1 MYTNRCQIDE
11 APLSWNGLRASGILE
26 DTVGL
31 YGDAWLREARDRI
44 KPPPDQSIESQACTP
59 SDFDQLADAVEK
71 AIKAAL
77 IENHGSIPA
86 KHDHQKLVAI
96 CQNTG
101 VWDVLPPA
109 LRALVQEVES
119 YRSAVRISAE
129 DLADAASKRK
139 EFEKYFS
146 VARRL
151 IDYMEYHVIGND
163 SVLRRLKVA

>member
-1 MYTNRCQIDE
+1 M
-11 APLSWNGLRASGILE
+11 GLH
-26 DTVGL
+26 
-31 YGDAWLREARDRI
+31 GDAWLREARDRI
-44 KPPPDQSIESQACTP
+44 TPSLEKSVESQGRSA
-59 SDFDQLADAVEK
+59 DFDQLADAVEK

-109 LRALVQEVES
+109 LRTLVQEVES
-119 YRSAVRISAE
+119 YRCAVQIKAQDSG
-129 DLADAASKRK
+129 DAASRRA
-139 EFEKYFS
+139 ELEQYFN
-146 VARRL
+146 VTRRL

>member
-1 MYTNRCQIDE
+1 M
-11 APLSWNGLRASGILE
+11 GLH
-26 DTVGL
+26 
-31 YGDAWLREARDRI
+31 GDALLREARNTI
-44 KPPPDQSIESQACTP
+44 KPLPEHSTK
-59 SDFDQLADAVEK
+59 SDDAAPTNFCQLADAVEK

-86 KHDHQKLVAI
+86 KHNHQKLVAI

-109 LRALVQEVES
+109 LRTLVQEVES
-119 YRSAVRISAE
+119 YRAAMEMNAQDSG
-129 DLADAASKRK
+129 DAASRHA
-139 EFEKYFS
+139 ELGEYFD
-146 VARRL
+146 VTRRL

>member
-1 MYTNRCQIDE
+1 M
-11 APLSWNGLRASGILE
+11 GLP
-26 DTVGL
+26 
-31 YGDAWLREARDRI
+31 GDAWLREARDRI
-44 KPPPDQSIESQACTP
+44 KPSFAKSVESQDRSA
-59 SDFDQLADAVEK
+59 DFDQLADAIEK

-109 LRALVQEVES
+109 LRTLVQEVES
-119 YRSAVRISAE
+119 YRSAMEMNAQNSG
-129 DLADAASKRK
+129 DAASRHT
-139 EFEKYFS
+139 ELGEYFD
-146 VARRL
+146 VTRRL

>member
-1 MYTNRCQIDE
+1 M
-11 APLSWNGLRASGILE
+11 GLH
-26 DTVGL
+26 
-31 YGDAWLREARDRI
+31 GDAWLREARDRI
-44 KPPPDQSIESQACTP
+44 KPSFAKSVESQGRSA
-59 SDFDQLADAVEK
+59 DLDQLADAIEK

-109 LRALVQEVES
+109 LRTLVQEVES
-119 YRSAVRISAE
+119 YRSAMEMNAQDSG
-129 DLADAASKRK
+129 DAASMRA
-139 EFEKYFS
+139 ELGEYFD
-146 VARRL
+146 VTRRL

>member
-1 MYTNRCQIDE
+1 M
-11 APLSWNGLRASGILE
+11 GLH
-26 DTVGL
+26 
-31 YGDAWLREARDRI
+31 GDAWLREARDRI
-44 KPPPDQSIESQACTP
+44 KPSFAKSVESQGRSA
-59 SDFDQLADAVEK
+59 DLDQLADAIEK

-109 LRALVQEVES
+109 LRTLVQEVES
-119 YRSAVRISAE
+119 HRSAMEMNAQDSG
-129 DLADAASKRK
+129 DAASMRA
-139 EFEKYFS
+139 ELGEYFD
-146 VARRL
+146 VTRRL

>member
-1 MYTNRCQIDE
+1 M
-11 APLSWNGLRASGILE
+11 GLH
-26 DTVGL
+26 
-31 YGDAWLREARDRI
+31 GDAWLREARDRI
-44 KPPPDQSIESQACTP
+44 KPSFAKSVESQGRSA
-59 SDFDQLADAVEK
+59 DLDQLADAIEK

-109 LRALVQEVES
+109 LRTLVQEVES
-119 YRSAVRISAE
+119 YRSAMEMNAQDSG
-129 DLADAASKRK
+129 DAASMCA
-139 EFEKYFS
+139 ELGEYFD
-146 VARRL
+146 VTRRL

>member
-1 MYTNRCQIDE
+1 M
-11 APLSWNGLRASGILE
+11 GLH
-26 DTVGL
+26 
-31 YGDAWLREARDRI
+31 GDVWLREARDRI
-44 KPPPDQSIESQACTP
+44 KPSFAKSVESQGRSA
-59 SDFDQLADAVEK
+59 DLDQLADAIEK

-109 LRALVQEVES
+109 LRTLVQEVES
-119 YRSAVRISAE
+119 YRSAMEMNAQDSG
-129 DLADAASKRK
+129 DAASMRA
-139 EFEKYFS
+139 ELGEYFD
-146 VARRL
+146 VTRRL

>member
-1 MYTNRCQIDE
+1 M
-11 APLSWNGLRASGILE
+11 GLH
-26 DTVGL
+26 
-31 YGDAWLREARDRI
+31 GDAWLREARDRI
-44 KPPPDQSIESQACTP
+44 KPSFAKSVESQDRSA
-59 SDFDQLADAVEK
+59 DFDQLADAIEK

-109 LRALVQEVES
+109 LRTLVQEVES
-119 YRSAVRISAE
+119 YRSAMEMNAQDSG
-129 DLADAASKRK
+129 DAASRHA
-139 EFEKYFS
+139 ELGEYFD
-146 VARRL
+146 VTRRL

>member
-1 MYTNRCQIDE
+1 M
-11 APLSWNGLRASGILE
+11 GLH
-26 DTVGL
+26 
-31 YGDAWLREARDRI
+31 GDAWLREARDRI
-44 KPPPDQSIESQACTP
+44 KPPFAKSVESQAC
-59 SDFDQLADAVEK
+59 SADFDQLADAVEK

-109 LRALVQEVES
+109 LRTLVQEVES
-119 YRSAVRISAE
+119 YRSAVEMNAQDSG
-129 DLADAASKRK
+129 DAASRRA
-139 EFEKYFS
+139 ELGKYFD
-146 VARRL
+146 VTRRL

-163 SVLRRLKVA
+163 SVLRRLNVA

>member
-1 MYTNRCQIDE
+1 M
-11 APLSWNGLRASGILE
+11 
-26 DTVGL
+26 GL

-101 VWDVLPPA
+101 VWDILPPS
-109 LRALVQEVES
+109 LRTLVQEVEI
-119 YRSAVRISAE
+119 YRATALKSTQNSADSSSRRE
-129 DLADAASKRK
+129 ELK
-139 EFEKYFS
+139 KYFG
-146 VARRL
+146 VTRRL

>member
-1 MYTNRCQIDE
+1 M
-11 APLSWNGLRASGILE
+11 
-26 DTVGL
+26 GL
-31 YGDAWLREARDRI
+31 YGDAWLREARDTI
-44 KPPPDQSIESQACTP
+44 KPPLAKSVASQDSA
-59 SDFDQLADAVEK
+59 DFDQLADAVEK

-86 KHDHQKLVAI
+86 KHNHQKLVAI

-109 LRALVQEVES
+109 LRVLVQEVES
-119 YRSAVRISAE
+119 YRSAVETNAQDPADSVRHAE
-129 DLADAASKRK
+129 LER
-139 EFEKYFS
+139 YFN
-146 VARRL
+146 VTRRL

>member
-1 MYTNRCQIDE
+1 M
-11 APLSWNGLRASGILE
+11 GLH
-26 DTVGL
+26 
-31 YGDAWLREARDRI
+31 GDAWLREARDRI
-44 KPPPDQSIESQACTP
+44 RPSFAKSVESQDRSA
-59 SDFDQLADAVEK
+59 DFDQLADAVEK

-109 LRALVQEVES
+109 LRTLVQEVES
-119 YRSAVRISAE
+119 YRSAVEMNAQDSE
-129 DLADAASKRK
+129 NAASMRA
-139 EFEKYFS
+139 ELGEYFD
-146 VARRL
+146 VTRRL

>member
-1 MYTNRCQIDE
+1 M
-11 APLSWNGLRASGILE
+11 GLH
-26 DTVGL
+26 
-31 YGDAWLREARDRI
+31 GDAWLREARDRI
-44 KPPPDQSIESQACTP
+44 KPSFAKSVESQDLSA
-59 SDFDQLADAVEK
+59 DFDQLADAIEK

-109 LRALVQEVES
+109 LRTLVQEVES
-119 YRSAVRISAE
+119 YRSAMEMNPQDSG
-129 DLADAASKRK
+129 DAASRHA
-139 EFEKYFS
+139 ELGEYFD
-146 VARRL
+146 VTRRL

>member
-1 MYTNRCQIDE
+1 M
-11 APLSWNGLRASGILE
+11 GLH
-26 DTVGL
+26 
-31 YGDAWLREARDRI
+31 GDAWLREARDRI
-44 KPPPDQSIESQACTP
+44 KPSFAKSVESQDLSA
-59 SDFDQLADAVEK
+59 DFDQLADAIEK

-109 LRALVQEVES
+109 LRTLVQEVES
-119 YRSAVRISAE
+119 YRSAMEMNAQDSG
-129 DLADAASKRK
+129 DAASRHA
-139 EFEKYFS
+139 ELGEYFD
-146 VARRL
+146 VTRRL

>member
-1 MYTNRCQIDE
+1 M
-11 APLSWNGLRASGILE
+11 GLH
-26 DTVGL
+26 
-31 YGDAWLREARDRI
+31 GDAWLREARDRI
-44 KPPPDQSIESQACTP
+44 KPSFANLVESQGCNA
-59 SDFDQLADAVEK
+59 DFDQLADAVEK

-109 LRALVQEVES
+109 LRTLVQEVES
-119 YRSAVRISAE
+119 YRSAVEMNAQDSG
-129 DLADAASKRK
+129 DAASKRA
-139 EFEKYFS
+139 ELGQYFD
-146 VARRL
+146 VTRRL

>member
-1 MYTNRCQIDE
+1 M
-11 APLSWNGLRASGILE
+11 GLH
-26 DTVGL
+26 
-31 YGDAWLREARDRI
+31 GDAWLREARDRI
-44 KPPPDQSIESQACTP
+44 KPSFAKSVESQGRSA
-59 SDFDQLADAVEK
+59 DLDQLADAIEK

-109 LRALVQEVES
+109 LRTLVQEVES
-119 YRSAVRISAE
+119 YRSAMEMNAQ
-129 DLADAASKRK
+129 DPGDAASMRA
-139 EFEKYFS
+139 ELGEYFD
-146 VARRL
+146 VTRRL